1 MITPF
6 KSISKRQ
13 KRSPN
18 NWQEKTMQIQA
29 LVTHDMTLMSDRTSV
44 TIVGQRICHLTNEV
58 HLSFALKQPQSLDD
72 CLGQTES
79 LCLVMS
85 DEDAR
90 LLGRLLL
97 DLATTED

>member
-1 MITPF
+1 
-6 KSISKRQ
+6 
-13 KRSPN
+13 
-18 NWQEKTMQIQA
+18 MQIQA

-79 LCLVMS
+79 LGLEMS